1 MPLSIKPKE
10 QCAWDEVSLGEV
22 MLRLDPGNRR
32 IWTARTFHAYEGG
45 GEYNVARG
53 LKRCFGLSTAVVT
66 AFADNPVGRLLEDL
80 IFQGGVDQS
89 LVRWMPYDGVGRTV
103 RNGLNFTE
111 RGFGVRPAL
120 GCSDRGHTAVS
131 QLKPGDIVVQLAN
144 RAGKLVMAGALT
156 PTEVITAWKAGSDL
170 VKVFPCGTVGGA
182 KYIKALKAPLPH
194 IPMVPTGGVNLTT
207 ASEFI
212 QAGAAAFGVGGEFVS
227 AAALQSGNTNE
238 IVVAAR
244 KFVSIVRE
252 TREQM
257 LNS

>member
-1 MPLSIKPKE
+1 MTK
-10 QCAWDEVSLGEV
+10 QEVAKRIGEIGIV
-22 MLRLDPGNRR
+22 PVVRAASAKQGMQ
-32 IWTARTFHAYEGG
+32 AAEAVCEGG
-45 GEYNVARG
+45 IPIVEMTMTVPGAI
-53 LKRCFGLSTAVVT
+53 
-66 AFADNPVGRLLEDL
+66 DL
-80 IFQGGVDQS
+80 I
-89 LVRWMPYDGVGRTV
+89 
-103 RNGLNFTE
+103 
-111 RGFGVRPAL
+111 
-120 GCSDRGHTAVS
+120 S
-131 QLKPGDIVVQLAN
+131 QLAKSMGSDVLVGAGTVTDAETANRCIEAGAEFLVSPGFDLEVVQLAN
-144 RAGKLVMAGALT
+144 RAGKFVIAGALT

-194 IPMVPTGGVNLTT
+194 IPMVPTGGVNLDT
-207 ASEFI
+207 AADFFL
-212 QAGAAAFGVGGEFVS
+212 AGAAAVGVGGELVS